1 MTKHEKSL
9 PSRIVIFVEGD
20 TDELLF
26 KALLD
31 YYKSISPSGLQP
43 CMVCNLRG
51 VTRYTSK
58 LLAKLQNEYLP
69 DARKNGYTIQTVCCS
84 YDTDVFEKGNPLIIN
99 WGVLKKSVHRLG
111 ISTFIQIGVHDSI
124 EDWILDDME
133 GVSRFLKLKE
143 TPKSLKGRDGYEKML
158 DLYGRARKLYQK
170 GYATRELIAVLN
182 MDVIRRKRRD
192 ALALLEEAI
201 GVQV

>member
-1 MTKHEKSL
+1 MIKHDKSL

-31 YYKSISPSGLQP
+31 YYKSISPSGLRP

-69 DARKNGYTIQTVCCS
+69 DARKNGYRIKAVCCS
-84 YDTDVFEKGNPLIIN
+84 YDTDVFEKSNPLIIN
-99 WGVLKKSVHRLG
+99 WGMLKKSILHLG
-111 ISTFIQIGVHDSI
+111 ISTFIQVGVQDSI
-124 EDWILDDME
+124 EDWILDDIE

-143 TPKSLKGRDGYEKML
+143 TPKSLKGKGGYEKML
-158 DLYGRARKLYQK
+158 DLYSRARKLYQK
-170 GYATRELIAVLN
+170 GYATHELIASLN
-182 MDVIRRKRRD
+182 MDVIRQKRRV
-192 ALALLEEAI
+192 ALALFEETI
-201 GVQV
+201 GVK